1 MDSLVEFLDQF
12 DKDPAIAALLPAAR
26 DELLRA
32 EITRLTAEV
41 ERLTIKGTH
50 TCSDQCQRVT
60 CVLRRDNGR
69 LTVELARLKGL
80 LEPTEANVERVAR
93 VFAITRNV
101 DPDEAIDCFG
111 NKAWTWYQSEAS
123 AALTAMGDV

>member
-1 MDSLVEFLDQF
+1 MDSLVEFLDEF

-69 LTVELARLKGL
+69 LTVELARLQGDL
-80 LEPTEANVERVAR
+80 DAIALIATNHSGWVEQNLEWRWKVVCEIHKIAGRSRA
-93 VFAITRNV
+93 
-101 DPDEAIDCFG
+101 
-111 NKAWTWYQSEAS
+111 
-123 AALTAMGDV
+123 AALAAMGDV